1 MKAISIK
8 IYLFLIVVIVQLA
21 VPSMMILN
29 YENILNN
36 GKIYKFELV
45 TLIPKDTFRNKSPYI
60 YFKESAFKNDTTKK
74 WKRGEEI
81 YVWIAKNSTD
91 NFIQF
96 NKISREF
103 PNSIDFI
110 KANISSIKDDS
121 IALSFPFDKY
131 IEVEPNLSKIK
142 TLFKSSSTDST
153 FKCYALVSIINGTAL
168 ISDVVFNNKPIKE
181 IK

>member
-1 MKAISIK
+1 MKAKSIK

-36 GKIYKFELV
+36 GKTYKFELV
-45 TLIPKDTFRNKSPYI
+45 SLYSRDPYI
-60 YFKESAFKNDTTKK
+60 YFKGSKFKNDTTKK

-81 YVWIAKNSTD
+81 YVWIAKDSID
-91 NFIQF
+91 NFVHF

-103 PNSIDFI
+103 PSSVDFI
-110 KANISSIKDDS
+110 KANISSIINDS
-121 IALSFPFDKY
+121 ISLSFPFDKY
-131 IEVEPNLSKIK
+131 IEDEPNLSKIK
-142 TLFKSSSTDST
+142 TLFKNSSTDST

-168 ISDVVFNNKPIKE
+168 ISDVVFNNKSIKE